1 MKRRGYIKLGGIA
14 GSVVLV
20 DQVVKWIIAGTVPLY
35 QSIPLIPGFFNL
47 THIQNTG
54 GAFGFLARQGTG
66 LRILIFI
73 VLSSL
78 AAGLILYLYRKTVD
92 THPFLS
98 SGFALI
104 FGGAIGNL
112 IDRVR
117 FGRVTDFLDVY
128 IGDLHWP
135 VFNVA
140 DSAVTVGTAIFL
152 YHFLFNKIPE

>member
-1 MKRRGYIKLGGIA
+1 MNKNHYIKLVGIA

-20 DQVVKWIIAGTVPLY
+20 DQVVKWIITGMIPLH
-35 QSIPLIPGFFNL
+35 QSIAVIPGFFNI
-47 THIQNTG
+47 THIQNAG
-54 GAFGFLARQGTG
+54 GAFGFLADQDTG
-66 LRILIFI
+66 LRIVIFVI
-73 VLSSL
+73 FSSL
-78 AAGLILYLYRKTVD
+78 AAGLIFYFYKKTVD
-92 THPFLS
+92 TLPFLS

-128 IGDLHWP
+128 VGDLHWP

-140 DSAVTVGTAIFL
+140 DSAVSIGIVIFL
-152 YHFLFNKIPE
+152 FYVLFKKIPD